1 MYQNSR
7 KFGMPKWLYLKLLL
21 IMRLTIVIII
31 ACFMQVSASSLAQK
45 VTLTKS
51 NASLRSVFKELNRQT
66 GYNFFYADNLLENSP
81 PVDIN
86 VKDAELSAVLN
97 QIFAGQ
103 NLNFIIRNK
112 TVVIKASETT
122 RQEVI
127 SGFVGDAK
135 DRKPIPGVTVSIKGT
150 KSTVQTDKNGKFT
163 ISIARGASSLE
174 FRFIGYK
181 TVDVPISS
189 NSNYTIYMDEDQ
201 VSLNETVI
209 TGMVDRKVSSYTGAA
224 KTMTAAEL
232 KAVSPVN
239 VFAGIAA
246 LDPSFRMIP
255 NNKIGGNINALP
267 EVTMRGQTSYP
278 TLGAELAGNPN
289 TPLFILDG
297 FQVSLQAIVDL
308 DMNQIASV
316 TLLKD
321 ASATAMY
328 GSRGGNGVMVV
339 TTILP
344 PRGKVEVSISN
355 NFTLSSPDLSVY
367 NMLNS
372 AEKLDF
378 ERRVGFVDSYR
389 GDFINSERYKA
400 VVSGVNTDWK
410 SIPVQTGINNRTNVS
425 LRGGDQSLTFNL
437 TFSGNLLQGVMKGQ
451 NRKNYSGSFT
461 LSYRTNKLTFQNNTI
476 ATQVNS
482 NDSPYGSFSQYLD
495 LNPYWKP
502 YDENGNVNKYL
513 ENIDMGFGV
522 GSSVVLNPLMDIT
535 YNTIDNRN
543 KNFNLRNNTTVRY
556 DANKSLWFNGAL
568 GITKVNGTIDNFYS
582 ALDSRFN
589 GVSDLNARGT
599 YSIENSTSFIM
610 DGTGSV
616 NYNKNFGMHGVTVYA
631 GFRLASTRLNSYAVS
646 TQGFPFDR
654 LDNILFAAQYLN
666 TKPTGSESTINN
678 LSYTGSANYSYD
690 NRYFTDF
697 TYTRDGSSA
706 YGENNKFGN
715 FWSAG
720 LGWNINNEAFLKDS
734 QTINLLRIRG
744 SYGSTGTSVQNPYAA
759 QFRYNLGTTT
769 GYFGEV
775 GAFPGGLG
783 NPNLSWQQVLKSNLG
798 IASAFLDNRLTFN
811 AEFYDEV
818 TQNALTTVSL
828 APSTGFPSYTENL
841 GKIQNR
847 GLQLDLGYTILSR
860 PRKGLKWNVSVNAAT
875 NKSVLKELSD
885 KLKAFNAALNTNN
898 SNQTVENA
906 QFIEGRS
913 TTAIYAVKSLGIDP
927 ITGQE
932 IYLKLDGTPTFV
944 WDVND
949 KTYVGDTRP
958 RWTGAVN
965 SNFLYA
971 GFALNFSINYNY
983 GADLY
988 NSTLLNRVEA
998 VDARNNVD
1006 RRAYDLGWTGPGSV
1020 SQYRRIT
1027 AGVPTPTQLTSRFV
1041 QRDNNIQ
1048 LSSVNLSYQFKTPFV
1063 KRLGLQNLTVS
1074 ATTNNLANF
1083 STIEIERGTDNPFA
1097 REYTFGLSARF

>member
-1 MYQNSR
+1 
-7 KFGMPKWLYLKLLL
+7 
-21 IMRLTIVIII
+21 MRLTIVIII

-51 NASLRSVFKELNRQT
+51 NASLRSVFKELNKQT
-66 GYNFFYADNLLENSP
+66 GYNFFYTDNLLESSSS
-81 PVDIN
+81 VTIE
-86 VKDAELSAVLN
+86 VKNADLSVVLN
-97 QIFAGQ
+97 QILAGQ
-103 NLNFIIRNK
+103 NLDFIIRNQ
-112 TVVIKASETT
+112 TVIIKAGNRAS
-122 RQEVI
+122 QEVI
-127 SGFVGDAK
+127 SGFVGDAN

-150 KSTVQTDKNGKFT
+150 KSAVQTDKNGKFT
-163 ISIARGASSLE
+163 ISISKGAESLE

-181 TVDVPISS
+181 TVDVPISP
-189 NSNYTIYMDEDQ
+189 NSNYSIYMDEDQ
-201 VSLNETVI
+201 LSLNETVI
-209 TGMVDRKVSSYTGAA
+209 TGMVDRKVSTYTGAA

-239 VFAGIAA
+239 VFAGVAA

-278 TLGAELAGNPN
+278 TLGSELVGNPN

-308 DMNQIASV
+308 DLNQIASV

-344 PRGKVEVSISN
+344 PRGKVEVSLSN

-367 NMLNS
+367 DMLNS

-378 ERRVGFVDSYR
+378 ERRVGFVNSYR

-400 VVSGVNTDWK
+400 MLSGVNTDWR
-410 SIPVQTGINNRTNVS
+410 SIPVQTGINNRTNLS

-451 NRKNYSGSFT
+451 DRKNYSGSFT
-461 LSYRTNKLTFQNNTI
+461 LSYKTDKLTFQNNTI

-482 NDSPYGSFSQYLD
+482 NDSPYGEFSQYLD

-513 ENIDMGFGV
+513 ENINMGFGV
-522 GSSVVLNPLMDIT
+522 GSSVVLNPLMDVT

-556 DANKSLWFNGAL
+556 DFNKSLWFNGAL
-568 GITKVNGTIDNFYS
+568 GITKMNGTIDNFYS
-582 ALDSRFN
+582 ALDSRFAD
-589 GVSDLNARGT
+589 VSDLSARGS
-599 YSIENSTSFIM
+599 YAIDNSTSFTM

-616 NYNKNFGMHGVTVYA
+616 NYNRNFGMHGVTVYA
-631 GFRLASTRLNSYAVS
+631 GFRLASTRFNSYAVS

-666 TKPTGSESTINN
+666 SRPTGTESTINN

-720 LGWNINNEAFLKDS
+720 LGWNVNNEKFLKDS
-734 QTINLLRIRG
+734 ETINLLRVRG
-744 SYGSTGTSVQNPYAA
+744 SYGSTGTSVQDPYAS
-759 QFRYNLGTTT
+759 QFRYNLGTST

-783 NPNLSWQQVLKSNLG
+783 NPNLSWQQVLKSNVG

-847 GLQLDLGYTILSR
+847 GLQLDLGYTILSQ

-875 NKSVLKELSD
+875 NKSVLKEISE
-885 KLKAFNAALNTNN
+885 KLKAFNAALNANN
-898 SNQTVENA
+898 VNQTVENA

-913 TTAIYAVKSLGIDP
+913 TTAIYAVRSLGIDP

-932 IYLKLDGTPTFV
+932 VYLKLDGTPTFV

-949 KTYVGDTRP
+949 KTYVGDSRP

-1020 SQYRRIT
+1020 SPYRRIT
-1027 AGVPTPTQLTSRFV
+1027 AGSPTPTKLTSRFV

-1074 ATTNNLANF
+1074 ATTTNLANF

>member
-1 MYQNSR
+1 
-7 KFGMPKWLYLKLLL
+7 
-21 IMRLTIVIII
+21 
-31 ACFMQVSASSLAQK
+31 MQVSASSLAQK

-51 NASLRSVFKELNRQT
+51 SASLRSVFKELNQQT
-66 GYNFFYADNLLENSP
+66 GYNFFYTDNLLENSS
-81 PVDIN
+81 PVTIN
-86 VKDAELSAVLN
+86 VKDAELPAVLN

-103 NLNFIIRNK
+103 NLDFIIRNK
-112 TVVIKASETT
+112 TVVVKAGTQVS
-122 RQEVI
+122 QEII

-150 KSTVQTDKNGKFT
+150 KSAVQTDKNGKFT
-163 ISIARGASSLE
+163 ISISKGAESLE

-181 TVDVPISS
+181 TVDVPISP
-189 NSNYTIYMDEDQ
+189 NSNYSIYMDEDQ
-201 VSLNETVI
+201 LSLNETVI
-209 TGMVDRKVSSYTGAA
+209 TGMVDRKLSTYTGAA

-232 KAVSPVN
+232 KAVNPVN
-239 VFAGIAA
+239 VFAAVAA
-246 LDPSFRMIP
+246 LDPSFRIIP

-278 TLGAELAGNPN
+278 TLGSELIGNPN

-328 GSRGGNGVMVV
+328 GSRGGNGVWVV

-344 PRGKVEVSISN
+344 PIGKVEVSITN
-355 NFTLSSPDLSVY
+355 NFTLSAPDLSVY
-367 NMLNS
+367 NMLN
-372 AEKLDF
+372 ATEKLDF
-378 ERRVGFVDSYR
+378 ERRVGLVDSYR
-389 GDFINSERYKA
+389 GDYINSERYKA
-400 VVSGVNTDWK
+400 VLSGVNTDWK
-410 SIPVQTGINNRTNVS
+410 AIPVQTGINNRTNLS
-425 LRGGDQSLTFNL
+425 LRGGDQSLNFNL
-437 TFSGNLLQGVMKGQ
+437 IFSSNLLQGVMKGQ
-451 NRKNYSGSFT
+451 DRKNYSGSFM
-461 LSYRTNKLTFQNNTI
+461 LSYRTNKLTFRNNTI

-482 NDSPYGSFSQYLD
+482 NDSPYGSFSEYLD

-513 ENIDMGFGV
+513 ENINLGFGV
-522 GSSVVLNPLMDIT
+522 AGSVVLNPLMDIT

-543 KNFNLRNNTTVRY
+543 KNFNLRNNTSIRY

-568 GITKVNGTIDNFYS
+568 GITKVNGTVDNFYS

-589 GVSDLNARGT
+589 GVSDLSARGT
-599 YSIENSTSFIM
+599 YSIDNSTTFVM

-616 NYNKNFGMHGVTVYA
+616 NYNKNFGMHGITVFA
-631 GFRLASTRLNSYAVS
+631 QARLASAGLNSYAVA

-654 LDNILFAAQYLN
+654 LDNLLFAAQYAN
-666 TKPTGSESTINN
+666 SRPTGSESTINN

-690 NRYFTDF
+690 NRYFTDL

-720 LGWNINNEAFLKDS
+720 LGWNVNNEAFLKDS
-734 QTINLLRIRG
+734 KAVNLLRIRG
-744 SYGSTGTSVQNPYAA
+744 SYGSTGTSVQSPYAA
-759 QFRYNLGTTT
+759 QFRYNLGTST

-783 NPNLSWQQVLKSNLG
+783 NPNLSWQQVLKSNIG

-811 AEFYDEV
+811 AEFYNEV

-847 GLQLDLGYTILSR
+847 GLQLDLGYTILSQ
-860 PRKGLKWNVSVNAAT
+860 PRKGLKWNVSANAAT
-875 NKSVLKELSD
+875 NKSVLKEISE

-898 SNQTVENA
+898 PNQTAENA

-913 TTAIYAVKSLGIDP
+913 TTAIYAVRSLGIDP
-927 ITGQE
+927 VTGQE
-932 IYLKLDGTPTFV
+932 VYLKSDGTPTFV

-949 KTYVGDTRP
+949 KTYVGDNRP
-958 RWTGAVN
+958 KWTGAVI
-965 SNFLYA
+965 SNFLYE

-998 VDARNNVD
+998 VDARHNVD

-1020 SQYRRIT
+1020 SPYKRIT
-1027 AGVPTPTQLTSRFV
+1027 SGTPIPTQLTSRFV

-1048 LSSVNLSYQFKTPFV
+1048 LSSVNLSYQFKTPLV
-1063 KRLGLQNLTVS
+1063 KRLGFQNLTVS

-1083 STIEIERGTDNPFA
+1083 STIAIERGTDNPFA
-1097 REYTFGLSARF
+1097 REYTFGLNARF

>member
-1 MYQNSR
+1 MYQKSR
-7 KFGMPKWLYLKLLL
+7 KFGIPNRLYLKLLL
-21 IMRLTIVIII
+21 TMRLTIVIII
-31 ACFMQVSASSLAQK
+31 ACLMQVSASSLAQK

-51 NASLRSVFKELNRQT
+51 NASLRSVFKELNQQT
-66 GYNFFYADNLLENSP
+66 GYNFFYADNLLENSI
-81 PVDIN
+81 PVTIN
-86 VKDAELSAVLN
+86 VKDAELPAVLK
-97 QIFAGQ
+97 QIFAAQ
-103 NLNFIIRNK
+103 NLDFTIRNQ
-112 TVVIKASETT
+112 TVVIKAGVKANVD
-122 RQEVI
+122 VI

-135 DRKPIPGVTVSIKGT
+135 EHKPIPGVTVSIKGT
-150 KSTVQTDKNGKFT
+150 KSAVQTDKSGKFS
-163 ISIARGASSLE
+163 ISIPQGATSLE

-189 NSNYTIYMDEDQ
+189 NSNYTIYMQEDQ
-201 VSLNETVI
+201 LTLNETVI
-209 TGMVDRKVSSYTGAA
+209 TGMVDRKVSTYTGAA
-224 KTMTAAEL
+224 KTITGAEL

-246 LDPSFRMIP
+246 LDPSFRIIP

-267 EVTMRGQTSYP
+267 EITMRGQTSYP
-278 TLGAELAGNPN
+278 TLGSELVGNPN

-344 PRGKVEVSISN
+344 PRGKVEVSITN
-355 NFTLSSPDLSVY
+355 NLTLSSPDLSVY
-367 NMLNS
+367 HMLNS
-372 AEKLDF
+372 EEKLDF
-378 ERRVGFVDSYR
+378 ERRVGFLNSYR
-389 GDFINSERYKA
+389 GQAINAERYKA
-400 VVSGVNTDWK
+400 MLSGVNTDWK
-410 SIPVQTGINNRTNVS
+410 SIPVQTGINNRTNLS

-437 TFSGNLLQGVMKGQ
+437 TFSGNLLQGVMKEQ
-451 NRKNYSGSFT
+451 DRKNYSGSFT
-461 LSYRTNKLTFQNNTI
+461 LSYKTNNLTFQNNTI
-476 ATQVNS
+476 ATQVIS
-482 NDSPYGSFSQYLD
+482 NDSPYGEFSQYLA

-502 YDENGNVNKYL
+502 YDENGNINQYL
-513 ENIDMGFGV
+513 ENINLGFGV
-522 GSSVVLNPLMDIT
+522 AGSVVLNPLMDIK
-535 YNTIDNRN
+535 YNTINNRN
-543 KNFNLRNNTTVRY
+543 KNFNLRNNTTIRY
-556 DANKSLWFNGAL
+556 DYSKSLWFTGAL

-582 ALDSRFN
+582 ALDSRFD
-589 GVSDLNARGT
+589 GIADLSARGS
-599 YSIENSTSFIM
+599 YSKDNSDAFTM
-610 DGTGSV
+610 DGTGAV
-616 NYNKNFGMHGVTVYA
+616 NYNKNFGKHGVTVYA
-631 GFRLASTRLNSYAVS
+631 GFRLASTSLNSYNVS

-666 TKPTGSESTINN
+666 SRPTGTESTINN

-720 LGWNINNEAFLKDS
+720 LGWNINNEQFLKDS
-734 QTINLLRIRG
+734 RTVNLLRIRG

-759 QFRYNLGTTT
+759 QFRYNLGTST

-775 GAFPGGLG
+775 GAIPGALG
-783 NPNLSWQQVLKSNLG
+783 NPNLSWQQVLKSNIG

-811 AEFYDEV
+811 AEFYNEV

-828 APSTGFPSYTENL
+828 ASSTGFPSYTENL

-847 GLQLDLGYTILSR
+847 GLQLDLGYTILSD

-875 NKSVLKELSD
+875 NKSVLKEVSD
-885 KLKAFNAALNTNN
+885 KLKAFNAALNANN
-898 SNQTVENA
+898 PDQTAENA
-906 QFIEGRS
+906 QFIEGQS
-913 TTAIYAVKSLGIDP
+913 TTAIYAVRSLGIDP
-927 ITGQE
+927 VTGQE
-932 IYLKLDGTPTFV
+932 VYLKADGTPTFV

-958 RWTGAVN
+958 RWTGAIN

-971 GFALNFSINYNY
+971 GFALNFSFNYNY

-1006 RRAYDLGWTGPGSV
+1006 RRAYDLGWTGPGSL
-1020 SQYRRIT
+1020 SPYRRIT
-1027 AGVPTPTQLTSRFV
+1027 TSPTPTKLTSRFV

-1048 LSSVNLSYQFKTPFV
+1048 LSSINLSYQFKTAFV
-1063 KRLGLQNLTVS
+1063 KKLGLQNLSVS
-1074 ATTNNLANF
+1074 ATTNNLATF
-1083 STIEIERGTDNPFA
+1083 SSIEIERGTDNPFA

>member
-1 MYQNSR
+1 MYQKLSKPGKPNR
-7 KFGMPKWLYLKLLL
+7 LYLKLLL
-21 IMRLTIVIII
+21 TMRLTIVLITT
-31 ACFMQVSASSLAQK
+31 CLMQVSASTLAQN

-51 NASLRSVFKELNRQT
+51 NASLRSVFSELTLKT
-66 GYNFFYADNLLENSP
+66 GYNFFYTDNLLENSL
-81 PVDIN
+81 PVTIN
-86 VKDAELSAVLN
+86 VKNAELPAVLN
-97 QIFAGQ
+97 QIFAAQ
-103 NLNFIIRNK
+103 NLDFIIRNQ
-112 TVVIKASETT
+112 TVIIKARTQV
-122 RQEVI
+122 RQDVI

-135 DRKPIPGVTVSIKGT
+135 DRKPISGVTVSIKGT
-150 KSTVQTDKNGKFT
+150 KSAVQTDKNGKFT
-163 ISIARGASSLE
+163 INITEQAESLE
-174 FRFIGYK
+174 FRFVGYK
-181 TVDVPISS
+181 TVEVPISP
-189 NSNYTIYMDEDQ
+189 NSNYSIYMNEEQ
-201 VSLNETVI
+201 LSLNTVVI
-209 TGMVDRKVSSYTGAA
+209 TGMVNRSTSTYTGAA
-224 KTMTAAEL
+224 KTMTGTEL

-239 VFAGIAA
+239 VFDGISA
-246 LDPSFRMIP
+246 LDPSFRIIA

-278 TLGAELAGNPN
+278 TLGSELVGNPN

-297 FQVSLQAIVDL
+297 FQVSLQAIADL

-344 PRGKVEVSISN
+344 PVGKVEVSLTN
-355 NFTLSSPDLSVY
+355 NFSFSSPDLSVY
-367 NMLNS
+367 HMLNS

-378 ERRVGFVDSYR
+378 ERRVGFVNTYR

-400 VVSGVNTDWK
+400 MMSGVDTDWK
-410 SIPVQTGINNRTNVS
+410 SIPVQTGINNRTNLS

-437 TFSGNLLQGVMKGQ
+437 NFSGNLLQGVMKGQ
-451 NRKNYSGSFT
+451 DRKNYSGSFK
-461 LSYRTNKLTFQNNTI
+461 LSYKTNKLTFQNNTI
-476 ATQVNS
+476 ATQVHS
-482 NDSPYGSFSQYLD
+482 NDSPYGEFSQYLD

-502 YDENGNVNKYL
+502 YDINGNVNQYL

-522 GSSVVLNPLMDIT
+522 GSSIVLNPLMDIT

-556 DANKSLWFNGAL
+556 DFNTYLWFNGAL
-568 GITKVNGTIDNFYS
+568 GITKVNGTIDNFHS

-589 GVSDLNARGT
+589 GISDLSARGT
-599 YSIENSTSFIM
+599 YSKDNSESFSM

-616 NYNKNFGMHGVTVYA
+616 NFNKNFGMHGITVYS
-631 GFRLASTRLNSYAVS
+631 GFRLASTSFNSYKVS

-666 TKPTGSESTINN
+666 SRPTGTESTVNN

-697 TYTRDGSSA
+697 NYTRDGSSA
-706 YGENNKFGN
+706 YGEKNKFGN
-715 FWSAG
+715 FWSTG
-720 LGWNINNEAFLKDS
+720 LGWNIHNEKILKDS

-744 SYGSTGTSVQNPYAA
+744 SYGSTGTSVQDPYAA
-759 QFRYNLGTTT
+759 QFRYNIGTST

-775 GAFPGGLG
+775 GAIPGALG
-783 NPNLSWQQVLKSNLG
+783 NPNLSWQQVLKSNIG
-798 IASAFLDNRLTFN
+798 ISSAFLDSRLTFN
-811 AEFYDEV
+811 AEFYNEV

-828 APSTGFPSYTENL
+828 APSTGFLSYTENL
-841 GKIQNR
+841 GKIQNK
-847 GLQLDLGYTILSR
+847 GLQLDLGYTILSE

-885 KLKAFNAALNTNN
+885 KLKAFNAALNKNN
-898 SNQTVENA
+898 SAQTSSNA
-906 QFIEGRS
+906 QFIEGQS
-913 TTAIYAVKSLGIDP
+913 TTAIYTVRSLGIDP
-927 ITGQE
+927 VTGQE
-932 IYLKLDGTPTFV
+932 VYLKSNGIPTFV

-958 RWTGAVN
+958 KWTGAVN
-965 SNFLYA
+965 SNFLYS
-971 GFALNFSINYNY
+971 GFALNISINYNY

-1006 RRAYDLGWTGPGSV
+1006 RRAYDLGWTGPGSL
-1020 SQYRRIT
+1020 SPFRRIT
-1027 AGVPTPTQLTSRFV
+1027 TSPTPTKLTSRFV

-1048 LSSVNLSYQFKTPFV
+1048 LGSVNLSYQLKTPFV
-1063 KRLGLQNLTVS
+1063 KKLGLQNLSIS
-1074 ATTNNLANF
+1074 ATTNNLATF

-1097 REYTFGLSARF
+1097 REYTFGVSARF

>member
-1 MYQNSR
+1 
-7 KFGMPKWLYLKLLL
+7 
-21 IMRLTIVIII
+21 MRLTIVIII
-31 ACFMQVSASSLAQK
+31 ACFLQVSASSFAQK

-51 NASLRSVFKELNRQT
+51 NASLRSVFKALNQQT
-66 GYNFFYADNLLENSP
+66 GYNFFYTDNLLENSS
-81 PVDIN
+81 PVTIN
-86 VKDAELSAVLN
+86 VKDVELSAVLN
-97 QIFAGQ
+97 QIFAAQ
-103 NLNFIIRNK
+103 NLDFVIHNK
-112 TVVIKASETT
+112 TVVIKASELA
-122 RQEVI
+122 RQEII

-135 DRKPIPGVTVSIKGT
+135 ERKPIPGVTVSIKGT
-150 KSTVQTDKNGKFT
+150 KSAVQTDKNGKFT
-163 ISIARGASSLE
+163 ISISAGATSLE
-174 FRFIGYK
+174 FRFLGYK
-181 TVDVPISS
+181 TVDVPISP
-189 NSNYTIYMDEDQ
+189 NSNYTIYMEENQ
-201 VSLNETVI
+201 VTLNEMVI
-209 TGMVDRKVSSYTGAA
+209 TGMVDRKVNTYTGAA
-224 KTMTAAEL
+224 KTMTGAEL

-239 VFAGIAA
+239 IFAGIAA

-278 TLGAELAGNPN
+278 TLGSELVGNPN

-321 ASATAMY
+321 ASATAIY

-344 PRGKVEVSISN
+344 PRGKVEVSITN

-367 NMLNS
+367 HMLN
-372 AEKLDF
+372 AEEKLDF
-378 ERRVGFVDSYR
+378 ERRVGFLNSYR
-389 GDFINSERYKA
+389 GQAINAERYKA

-410 SIPVQTGINNRTNVS
+410 SIPVQTGINNRTNLS

-437 TFSGNLLQGVMKGQ
+437 TFSGNLLQGVMKEQ
-451 NRKNYSGSFT
+451 DRKNYSGSFT
-461 LSYRTNKLTFQNNTI
+461 LSYKTNKLTFQNNTI
-476 ATQVNS
+476 ATQVIS
-482 NDSPYGSFSQYLD
+482 NDSPYGEFSQYLD

-513 ENIDMGFGV
+513 ENINLGFGV
-522 GSSVVLNPLMDIT
+522 AGSVVLNPLMDIN
-535 YNTIDNRN
+535 YNTINNRN

-556 DANKSLWFNGAL
+556 DFSKSLWFNSAL

-582 ALDSRFN
+582 ALDSRFD
-589 GVSDLNARGT
+589 GIADLSARGT
-599 YSIENSTSFIM
+599 YSKDNSDAFTM

-616 NYNKNFGMHGVTVYA
+616 NYNQNFGKHGITVYA
-631 GFRLASTRLNSYAVS
+631 GFRLASTSLNSYNVS

-666 TKPTGSESTINN
+666 SRPTGTESTINN

-720 LGWNINNEAFLKDS
+720 LGWNINNEQFLKDS
-734 QTINLLRIRG
+734 RTINLLRIRG
-744 SYGSTGTSVQNPYAA
+744 SYGSTGTSVQDPYAS
-759 QFRYNLGTTT
+759 QFRYNLGTST

-775 GAFPGGLG
+775 GAFPGALG
-783 NPNLSWQQVLKSNLG
+783 NPNLSWQQVLKSNIG

-811 AEFYDEV
+811 AEFYSEV

-847 GLQLDLGYTILSR
+847 GLQLDLGYTILSD

-875 NKSVLKELSD
+875 NKSVLKEISE

-898 SNQTVENA
+898 ADQTTENA
-906 QFIEGRS
+906 QFIEGQS
-913 TTAIYAVKSLGIDP
+913 TTAIYAVRSLGIDP
-927 ITGQE
+927 VTGQE
-932 IYLKLDGTPTFV
+932 VYLKADGTPTFV

-958 RWTGAVN
+958 KWTGAIN

-971 GFALNFSINYNY
+971 GFALNFSFNYNY

-1020 SQYRRIT
+1020 SPYRRIT
-1027 AGVPTPTQLTSRFV
+1027 GSPTPTKLTSRFV

-1048 LSSVNLSYQFKTPFV
+1048 LSSINLSYQFKTAFV
-1063 KRLGLQNLTVS
+1063 KKLGLQNLSVS
-1074 ATTNNLANF
+1074 ATTNNLATF
-1083 STIEIERGTDNPFA
+1083 SSIEIERGTDNPFA

>member
-1 MYQNSR
+1 
-7 KFGMPKWLYLKLLL
+7 
-21 IMRLTIVIII
+21 
-31 ACFMQVSASSLAQK
+31 MQVSASSLAQK

-51 NASLRSVFKELNRQT
+51 SASLRSVFKELNKQT
-66 GYNFFYADNLLENSP
+66 GYNFFYTDNLLENSSA
-81 PVDIN
+81 VTID
-86 VKDAELSAVLN
+86 VKDAELPAVLN
-97 QIFAGQ
+97 QILAGQ
-103 NLNFIIRNK
+103 NLDFIIRNK
-112 TVVIKASETT
+112 TVVVKAGTQV
-122 RQEVI
+122 RQELI

-150 KSTVQTDKNGKFT
+150 KSAVQTDKDGKFT
-163 ISIARGASSLE
+163 ISISNGAESLE

-181 TVDVPISS
+181 TVLVPISP
-189 NSNYTIYMDEDQ
+189 NSNYSVYMYEDQ
-201 VSLNETVI
+201 LSLNETVI
-209 TGMVDRKVSSYTGAA
+209 TGMVDRKVSTYTGAA

-239 VFAGIAA
+239 VFAGVAA
-246 LDPSFRMIP
+246 LDPSFRIIP

-267 EVTMRGQTSYP
+267 EVAMRGQTSYP
-278 TLGAELAGNPN
+278 TLGSELVGNPN

-344 PRGKVEVSISN
+344 PRGKVEVSLSN

-367 NMLNS
+367 NMLN
-372 AEKLDF
+372 ATEKLDF
-378 ERRVGFVDSYR
+378 ERRVGLVNSYR

-400 VVSGVNTDWK
+400 VLSGVNTDWK
-410 SIPVQTGINNRTNVS
+410 SIPVQTGINNRTNLS

-437 TFSGNLLQGVMKGQ
+437 TFSSNLLQGVMKGQ
-451 NRKNYSGSFT
+451 DRKNYSGSFT

-482 NDSPYGSFSQYLD
+482 NDSPYGSFSQYLN

-513 ENIDMGFGV
+513 ENINLGFGV
-522 GSSVVLNPLMDIT
+522 AGSVVLNPLMDIT

-556 DANKSLWFNGAL
+556 DASKSLWFNGAL
-568 GITKVNGTIDNFYS
+568 GVTKVNGTVDNFYS

-589 GVSDLNARGT
+589 GVADLSARGT
-599 YSIENSTSFIM
+599 YSIDNNTAFVM

-616 NYNKNFGMHGVTVYA
+616 NYNQNFGMHGVTVYA
-631 GFRLASTRLNSYAVS
+631 GFRLASSRSNSYAVS

-666 TKPTGSESTINN
+666 SRPTGSESTINN

-720 LGWNINNEAFLKDS
+720 LGWNIHNEPFLKDS
-734 QTINLLRIRG
+734 PTINLLRLRG

-759 QFRYNLGTTT
+759 QFRYNLGTST

-783 NPNLSWQQVLKSNLG
+783 NPNLSWQQVLKSNVG

-847 GLQLDLGYTILSR
+847 GLQLDLGYTILSQ

-875 NKSVLKELSD
+875 NKSVLKEISE

-898 SNQTVENA
+898 ADQTVENA

-913 TTAIYAVKSLGIDP
+913 TTAIYAVQSLGIDP
-927 ITGQE
+927 VTGQE

-949 KTYVGDTRP
+949 KTYVGDARP
-958 RWTGAVN
+958 KWTGAIN

-971 GFALNFSINYNY
+971 GFGLNFSINYNY

-1020 SQYRRIT
+1020 SPYRRIT
-1027 AGVPTPTQLTSRFV
+1027 SGAPTPTQLTSRFV

-1074 ATTNNLANF
+1074 ATTNNLANL

>member
-1 MYQNSR
+1 
-7 KFGMPKWLYLKLLL
+7 
-21 IMRLTIVIII
+21 MRLTIVILI
-31 ACFMQVSASSLAQK
+31 ACFMQVSASSLAQR
-45 VTLTKS
+45 VTLSKTNTPLK
-51 NASLRSVFKELNRQT
+51 AIFKELKAQT
-66 GYNFFYADNLLENSP
+66 GYNFFYTDNLLDNVAPVSITVRNSDLAD
-81 PVDIN
+81 VL
-86 VKDAELSAVLN
+86 EL
-97 QIFAGQ
+97 IFSGQ
-103 NLNFIIRNK
+103 QLDYLIRDK
-112 TVVIKASETT
+112 TVIIKAATVT
-122 RQEVI
+122 RQNVI
-127 SGFVGDAK
+127 SGFVGDKK

-150 KSTVQTDKNGKFT
+150 KSLVQTDKNGKFT
-163 ISIARGASSLE
+163 ISVPEGAKSLE
-174 FRFIGYK
+174 FRYLGYK
-181 TVDVPISS
+181 TVELLISP
-189 NSNYTIYMDEDQ
+189 NSDYSIYMTEEEQ
-201 VSLNETVI
+201 VLNETVI
-209 TGMVDRKVSSYTGAA
+209 TGMVDRKVSTYTGAA

-239 VFAGIAA
+239 LFTGIAA

-255 NNKIGGNINALP
+255 NNTIGGNINALP

-278 TLGAELAGNPN
+278 TLGSELVGNPN

-344 PRGKVEVSISN
+344 PRGKVEVSINN
-355 NFTLSSPDLSVY
+355 NFTLSAPDLSVY

-378 ERRVGFVDSYR
+378 ERRVGL
-389 GDFINSERYKA
+389 INSYGREYINAERYKA
-400 VVSGVNTDWK
+400 MVSGVNTDWK
-410 SIPVQTGINNRTNVS
+410 SIPVQTGLNNRTNLT

-437 TFSGNLLQGVMKGQ
+437 SFSGNLLQGVMKGQ
-451 NRKNYSGSFT
+451 DRKNYAGSFT
-461 LSYRTNKLTFQNNTI
+461 LSYRTDKLTFQNNTI
-476 ATQVNS
+476 ATQVVS
-482 NDSPYGSFSQYLD
+482 NASPYGEFSQYLG

-502 YDENGNVNKYL
+502 YDENGNTNKYL
-513 ENIDMGFGV
+513 ENIFLT
-522 GSSVVLNPLMDIT
+522 GSTGENSVVLNPLMDVT
-535 YNTIDNRN
+535 FNTIDNRN

-556 DANKSLWFNGAL
+556 DASKSLWFNGAL

-589 GVSDLNARGT
+589 AVTDLNTRGT
-599 YSIENSTSFIM
+599 YSINNSTSFTM

-631 GFRLASTRLNSYAVS
+631 GFRLASSRNDAYTLS

-654 LDNILFAAQYLN
+654 LDNVLFAAQYLGSR
-666 TKPTGSESTINN
+666 PTGSESTTNN

-720 LGWNINNEAFLKDS
+720 LGWNVNNEKFLRDNEL
-734 QTINLLRIRG
+734 INLLRIRG
-744 SYGSTGTSVQNPYAA
+744 SYGSTGTSVQDPYAA

-775 GAFPGGLG
+775 GAVPGGLG
-783 NPNLSWQQVLKSNLG
+783 NPNLSWQQVLKSNVG
-798 IASAFLDNRLTFN
+798 IASVFFNSRLTFN
-811 AEFYDEV
+811 AEFYNEV

-828 APSTGFPSYTENL
+828 APSTGFASYTENL

-847 GLQLDLGYTILSR
+847 GLQLDLGYTILSQ

-875 NKSVLKELSD
+875 NKSELKELSD
-885 KLKAFNAALNTNN
+885 KLKAFNAALNTSN
-898 SNQTVENA
+898 SAQTAANA
-906 QFIEGRS
+906 QFIEGMS
-913 TTAIYAVKSLGIDP
+913 TTAIYAVRSLGIDP

-932 IYLKLDGTPTFV
+932 VYVKYDGTPTFV

-949 KTYVGDTRP
+949 KVYVGDTRP
-958 RWTGAVN
+958 TWTGAVN

-971 GFALNFSINYNY
+971 GFTLNFSINYNY
-983 GADLY
+983 GAEMY
-988 NSTLLNRVEA
+988 NSTLLSRVESVNA
-998 VDARNNVD
+998 ANNVD
-1006 RRAYDLGWTGPGSV
+1006 RRAYELGWTGPGSV
-1020 SQYRRIT
+1020 SPYRRIT
-1027 AGVPTPTQLTSRFV
+1027 SSPTQTKLTSRFV
-1041 QRDNNIQ
+1041 QHDNNIQ
-1048 LSSVNLSYQFKTPFV
+1048 ISSVNLSYQFKTPFV
-1063 KRLGLQNLTVS
+1063 KKLGLQNLTLS
-1074 ATTNNLANF
+1074 ATTNNLATF

>member
-1 MYQNSR
+1 
-7 KFGMPKWLYLKLLL
+7 
-21 IMRLTIVIII
+21 
-31 ACFMQVSASSLAQK
+31 MQVSASSLAQK
-45 VTLTKS
+45 VTLNQS
-51 NASLRSVFKELNRQT
+51 NASLKSVFKELRRQT
-66 GYNFFYADNLLENSP
+66 GYNFFYTDNLLENSS
-81 PVDIN
+81 PVTIKVENSD
-86 VKDAELSAVLN
+86 LSVVLK
-97 QIFAGQ
+97 QVFAGQ
-103 NLNFIIRNK
+103 NLDFIITDK
-112 TVVIKASETT
+112 TVVIRAGTLIS
-122 RQEVI
+122 QEII
-127 SGFVGDAK
+127 SGFVRDDK

-150 KSTVQTDKNGKFT
+150 NSAVQTDKNGKFT
-163 ISIARGASSLE
+163 ISIPRDAKSLE

-181 TVDVPISS
+181 TVDVPISA
-189 NSNYTIYMDEDQ
+189 NSVYTIYMTENQ
-201 VSLNETVI
+201 LALNETVI
-209 TGMVDRKVSSYTGAA
+209 TGMVDRKVSTYTGAA

-239 VFAGIAA
+239 LFTGIAA

-255 NNKIGGNINALP
+255 NNTLGGNINALP

-278 TLGAELAGNPN
+278 TLGSELVGNPN

-344 PRGKVEVSISN
+344 PRGKVEVSINN

-378 ERRVGFVDSYR
+378 ERRVGFVNTYR
-389 GDFINSERYKA
+389 GQYINAERYKA
-400 VVSGVNTDWK
+400 MLSGVNTDWK
-410 SIPVQTGINNRTNVS
+410 SIPVQNGFNNRTNLA

-437 TFSGNLLQGVMKGQ
+437 AFSGNLLQGVMKGQ
-451 NRKNYSGSFT
+451 DRKNYAGSFT
-461 LSYRTNKLTFQNNTI
+461 LSYRTDKLTFQNNTI
-476 ATQVNS
+476 ATQVVS
-482 NDSPYGSFSQYLD
+482 NASPYGEFSQYLD

-513 ENIDMGFGV
+513 ENINAGFGTGV
-522 GSSVVLNPLMDIT
+522 SSVVLNPLMDVT
-535 YNTIDNRN
+535 YNTINDRN

-556 DANKSLWFNGAL
+556 DVNKSLWFNGAL
-568 GITKVNGTIDNFYS
+568 GITKTNGRIDNFYS

-589 GVSDLNARGT
+589 GVSDLSAAGS
-599 YSIENSTSFIM
+599 YSINNNTSFTM

-616 NYNKNFGMHGVTVYA
+616 NYNRNFGMHGVTVYA
-631 GFRLASTRLNSYAVS
+631 GFRLASTRLDSYTVS

-654 LDNILFAAQYLN
+654 LDNILFAAQYSDSR
-666 TKPTGSESTINN
+666 PTGNESTINN

-720 LGWNINNEAFLKDS
+720 LGWNVNNEKFLKDS
-734 QTINLLRIRG
+734 ETINLLRIRG

-783 NPNLSWQQVLKSNLG
+783 NPNLSWQQVLKSNIG
-798 IASAFLDNRLTFN
+798 IASAFFDNRLTFN
-811 AEFYDEV
+811 AEFYNEV

-828 APSTGFPSYTENL
+828 APSTGFASYTENL

-847 GLQLDLGYTILSR
+847 GLQLDLGYTILSQ

-885 KLKAFNAALNTNN
+885 KLKSFNTALNTNN
-898 SNQTVENA
+898 TDQTAANA
-906 QFIEGRS
+906 QFIEGKS

-932 IYLKLDGTPTFV
+932 VYLKSDGTPTFI

-949 KTYVGDTRP
+949 KVYVGDTRP
-958 RWTGAVN
+958 TWTGAIN
-965 SNFLYA
+965 SNFMYA
-971 GFALNFSINYNY
+971 GFTLNFSINYNY
-983 GADLY
+983 GADMY

-998 VDARNNVD
+998 VDASNNVD
-1006 RRAYDLGWTGPGSV
+1006 KRAYDLGWTGPGSL
-1020 SQYRRIT
+1020 SPYRRIT
-1027 AGVPTPTQLTSRFV
+1027 SSPTPTKLTSRFV

-1063 KRLGLQNLTVS
+1063 KKLGLQNLTLS

>member
-1 MYQNSR
+1 
-7 KFGMPKWLYLKLLL
+7 
-21 IMRLTIVIII
+21 MRLTIVILI
-31 ACFMQVSASSLAQK
+31 ACFMQVSASSLAQR
-45 VTLTKS
+45 VTLSKTNTPLK
-51 NASLRSVFKELNRQT
+51 AIFKELKAQT
-66 GYNFFYADNLLENSP
+66 GYNFFYTDNLLDNVAPVSITVRNSDLAD
-81 PVDIN
+81 VL
-86 VKDAELSAVLN
+86 EL
-97 QIFAGQ
+97 IFSGQ
-103 NLNFIIRNK
+103 QLDYLIRDK
-112 TVVIKASETT
+112 TVIIKAATVT
-122 RQEVI
+122 RQNVI
-127 SGFVGDAK
+127 SGFVGDKK

-150 KSTVQTDKNGKFT
+150 KSLVQTDKNGKFT
-163 ISIARGASSLE
+163 ISVPEGAKSLE
-174 FRFIGYK
+174 FRYLGYK
-181 TVDVPISS
+181 TVELLISP
-189 NSNYTIYMDEDQ
+189 NSDYSIYMTEEEQ
-201 VSLNETVI
+201 VLNETVI
-209 TGMVDRKVSSYTGAA
+209 TGMVDRKVSTYTGAA

-239 VFAGIAA
+239 LFTGIAA

-255 NNKIGGNINALP
+255 NNTIGGNINALP

-278 TLGAELAGNPN
+278 TLGSELVGNPN

-344 PRGKVEVSISN
+344 PRGKVEVSINN
-355 NFTLSSPDLSVY
+355 NFTLSAPDLSVY

-378 ERRVGFVDSYR
+378 ERRVGL
-389 GDFINSERYKA
+389 INSYGREYINAERYKA
-400 VVSGVNTDWK
+400 MVSGVNTDWK
-410 SIPVQTGINNRTNVS
+410 SIPVQTGLNNRTNLT

-437 TFSGNLLQGVMKGQ
+437 SFSGNLLQGVMKGQ
-451 NRKNYSGSFT
+451 DRKNYAGSFT
-461 LSYRTNKLTFQNNTI
+461 LSYRTDKLTFQNNTI
-476 ATQVNS
+476 ATQVVS
-482 NDSPYGSFSQYLD
+482 NASPYGEFSQYLG

-502 YDENGNVNKYL
+502 YDENGNTNKYL
-513 ENIDMGFGV
+513 ENIFLT
-522 GSSVVLNPLMDIT
+522 GSTGENSVVLNPLMDVT
-535 YNTIDNRN
+535 FNTIDNRN

-556 DANKSLWFNGAL
+556 DASKSLWFNGAL

-589 GVSDLNARGT
+589 AVTDLNTRGT
-599 YSIENSTSFIM
+599 YSINNSTSFTM

-631 GFRLASTRLNSYAVS
+631 GFRLASSRNDAYTLS
-646 TQGFPFDR
+646 TQGFPFGR
-654 LDNILFAAQYLN
+654 LDNVLFAAQYLGSR
-666 TKPTGSESTINN
+666 PTGSESTTNN

-720 LGWNINNEAFLKDS
+720 LGWNVNNEKFLRDIVLS
-734 QTINLLRIRG
+734 NLLRVRG
-744 SYGSTGTSVQNPYAA
+744 SYGSTGTSVQDPYAA

-775 GAFPGGLG
+775 GAVPGGLG
-783 NPNLSWQQVLKSNLG
+783 NPNLSWQQVLKSNVG
-798 IASAFLDNRLTFN
+798 IASVFFNSRLTFN
-811 AEFYDEV
+811 AEFYNEV

-828 APSTGFPSYTENL
+828 APSTGFASYTENL

-847 GLQLDLGYTILSR
+847 GLQLDLGYTILSQ

-875 NKSVLKELSD
+875 NKSELKELSD
-885 KLKAFNAALNTNN
+885 KLKAFNAALNTSN
-898 SNQTVENA
+898 SAQTAANA
-906 QFIEGRS
+906 QFIEGMS
-913 TTAIYAVKSLGIDP
+913 TTAIYAVRSLGIDP

-932 IYLKLDGTPTFV
+932 VYVKYDGTPTFV

-949 KTYVGDTRP
+949 KVYVGDTRP
-958 RWTGAVN
+958 TWTGAVN

-971 GFALNFSINYNY
+971 GFTLNFSINYNY
-983 GADLY
+983 GAEMY
-988 NSTLLNRVEA
+988 NSTLLSRVESVNA
-998 VDARNNVD
+998 ANNVD
-1006 RRAYDLGWTGPGSV
+1006 RRAYELGWTGPGSV
-1020 SQYRRIT
+1020 SPYRRIT
-1027 AGVPTPTQLTSRFV
+1027 SSPTQTKLTSRFV
-1041 QRDNNIQ
+1041 QHDNNIQ
-1048 LSSVNLSYQFKTPFV
+1048 ISSVNLSYQFKTPFV
-1063 KRLGLQNLTVS
+1063 KKLGLQNLTLS
-1074 ATTNNLANF
+1074 ATTNNLATF

>member
-1 MYQNSR
+1 
-7 KFGMPKWLYLKLLL
+7 
-21 IMRLTIVIII
+21 
-31 ACFMQVSASSLAQK
+31 MQVSASSLAQK
-45 VTLTKS
+45 VTLIKS
-51 NASLRSVFKELNRQT
+51 NASLRSVFKELNKQT
-66 GYNFFYADNLLENSP
+66 GYNFFYTDNLLESSSS
-81 PVDIN
+81 VTIE
-86 VKDAELSAVLN
+86 VKNADLSVVLN
-97 QIFAGQ
+97 QILAGQ
-103 NLNFIIRNK
+103 NLDFIIRNQ
-112 TVVIKASETT
+112 TVIIKAGNRAS
-122 RQEVI
+122 QEVI
-127 SGFVGDAK
+127 SGFVGDAN
-135 DRKPIPGVTVSIKGT
+135 DRKPIPGVTVTIKGT
-150 KSTVQTDKNGKFT
+150 KSAVQTDKNGKFT
-163 ISIARGASSLE
+163 ISISKGAESLE

-181 TVDVPISS
+181 TVDVPISP
-189 NSNYTIYMDEDQ
+189 NSNYSIYMDEDQ
-201 VSLNETVI
+201 LSLNETVI
-209 TGMVDRKVSSYTGAA
+209 TGMVDRKVSTYTGAA

-239 VFAGIAA
+239 VFVGVAA

-278 TLGAELAGNPN
+278 TLGSELVGNPN

-344 PRGKVEVSISN
+344 PRGKVEVSLSN

-378 ERRVGFVDSYR
+378 ERRVGFVNSYR

-400 VVSGVNTDWK
+400 MLSGVNTDWK
-410 SIPVQTGINNRTNVS
+410 SIPVQTGINNRTNLS

-451 NRKNYSGSFT
+451 DRKNYSGSFT
-461 LSYRTNKLTFQNNTI
+461 LSYKTDKLTFQNNTI

-482 NDSPYGSFSQYLD
+482 NDSPYGEFSQYLD

-502 YDENGNVNKYL
+502 YDENGNINKYL
-513 ENIDMGFGV
+513 ENINMGFGV
-522 GSSVVLNPLMDIT
+522 GSSVVLNPLMDVT

-556 DANKSLWFNGAL
+556 DVNKTLWFNGAL
-568 GITKVNGTIDNFYS
+568 GITKMNGTIDNFYS
-582 ALDSRFN
+582 ALDSRFAD
-589 GVSDLNARGT
+589 VSDLSARGS
-599 YSIENSTSFIM
+599 YAIDNSTSFTM

-616 NYNKNFGMHGVTVYA
+616 NYNRSFGMHGVTVYA
-631 GFRLASTRLNSYAVS
+631 GFRLASTGFNSYAVS

-666 TKPTGSESTINN
+666 SRPTGTESTINN

-706 YGENNKFGN
+706 YGDNNKFGN

-720 LGWNINNEAFLKDS
+720 LGWNVNNEKFLKDS
-734 QTINLLRIRG
+734 EIINLLRVRG
-744 SYGSTGTSVQNPYAA
+744 SYGSTGTSVQDPYAS
-759 QFRYNLGTTT
+759 QFRYNLGTST

-783 NPNLSWQQVLKSNLG
+783 NPNLSWQQVLKSNVG

-847 GLQLDLGYTILSR
+847 GLQLDLGYTILSQ

-875 NKSVLKELSD
+875 NKSVLKEISE
-885 KLKAFNAALNTNN
+885 KLKAFNAALNANN
-898 SNQTVENA
+898 ANQTVENA

-913 TTAIYAVKSLGIDP
+913 TTAIYAVRSLGIDP
-927 ITGQE
+927 VTGQE
-932 IYLKLDGTPTFV
+932 VYLKLDGTPTFV

-949 KTYVGDTRP
+949 KTYVGDSRP

-1020 SQYRRIT
+1020 SPYRRIT
-1027 AGVPTPTQLTSRFV
+1027 AGSPTPTKLTSRFV

-1074 ATTNNLANF
+1074 ATTTNLANF

>member
-1 MYQNSR
+1 
-7 KFGMPKWLYLKLLL
+7 
-21 IMRLTIVIII
+21 MRLTIVIII

-51 NASLRSVFKELNRQT
+51 SASLRSVFKELNKQT
-66 GYNFFYADNLLENSP
+66 GYNFFYTDNLLENSS

-103 NLNFIIRNK
+103 NLDFIIRNK
-112 TVVIKASETT
+112 TVIIKPGTHVS
-122 RQEVI
+122 QEII

-135 DRKPIPGVTVSIKGT
+135 DHKPIPGVAVSIKGT

-163 ISIARGASSLE
+163 ISIPKGAESLE

-181 TVDVPISS
+181 TVNVPISA
-189 NSNYTIYMDEDQ
+189 NSNYTIYMEEDQ

-209 TGMVDRKVSSYTGAA
+209 TGMVDRKVSTYTGAA

-239 VFAGIAA
+239 LFTAIGA

-255 NNKIGGNINALP
+255 NNTIGGNINALP
-267 EVTMRGQTSYP
+267 QVTMRGQTSYP
-278 TLGAELAGNPN
+278 TLGAELVGNPN

-344 PRGKVEVSISN
+344 PRGKVEVTLSN

-367 NMLNS
+367 HMLNS
-372 AEKLDF
+372 MEKLDF
-378 ERRVGFVDSYR
+378 ERRVGFTNSYR
-389 GDFINSERYKA
+389 GDLINSERYKA
-400 VVSGVNTDWK
+400 AVSGVNTDWK
-410 SIPVQTGINNRTNVS
+410 SIPVQTGFNNRTNLA
-425 LRGGDQSLTFNL
+425 LRGGDQSLTFGL
-437 TFSGNLLQGVMKGQ
+437 TFSSNLLQGVMKGQ
-451 NRKNYSGSFT
+451 DRKNYAGTFT
-461 LSYRTNKLTFQNNTI
+461 LSYRTNKFTFQNQTI
-476 ATQVNS
+476 GTQVIS
-482 NDSPYGSFSQYLD
+482 NASPYGEFSQYLD

-513 ENIDMGFGV
+513 ENINMGFGV
-522 GSSVVLNPLMDIT
+522 GSSIVLNPLMDVT
-535 YNTIDNRN
+535 YNTIDDRN
-543 KNFNLRNNTTVRY
+543 KNFNLRNNTSVRY

-589 GVSDLNARGT
+589 GVADLSTKGT
-599 YSIENSTSFIM
+599 YSINNSNSFMM

-616 NYNKNFGMHGVTVYA
+616 NYNKNFGKHGVTVYA
-631 GFRLASTRLNSYAVS
+631 GFRVASAQVSSYTVS

-654 LDNILFAAQYLN
+654 LDNILFAAQYLDSR
-666 TKPTGSESTINN
+666 PTGSESTVNN
-678 LSYTGSANYSYD
+678 LSFTGSANYSYD
-690 NRYFTDF
+690 NRYFTDL

-706 YGENNKFGN
+706 YGVNNKFGD

-720 LGWNINNEAFLKDS
+720 LGWNMHNEEFLKDS
-734 QTINLLRIRG
+734 KKINLLRIRA
-744 SYGSTGTSVQNPYAA
+744 SYGSTGTSVQDPYAA
-759 QFRYNLGTTT
+759 QFRYNLGTST

-783 NPNLSWQQVLKSNLG
+783 NPSLSWQQVLKSNIG

-811 AEFYDEV
+811 AEFYNEV

-847 GLQLDLGYTILSR
+847 GLQLDLGYTILSA
-860 PRKGLKWNVSVNAAT
+860 PRQGLKWNVSVNAAT
-875 NKSVLKELSD
+875 NKSVLKKVSD

-898 SNQTVENA
+898 ADQTAENA
-906 QFIEGRS
+906 QFVEGRS

-932 IYLKLDGTPTFV
+932 VYLKSDGTPTFV

-949 KTYVGDTRP
+949 KTYVGDTLP
-958 RWTGAVN
+958 TWTGAVN

-971 GFALNFSINYNY
+971 GFGLNFSISYNY
-983 GADLY
+983 GAQVY

-1020 SQYRRIT
+1020 SPYRRIT
-1027 AGVPTPTQLTSRFV
+1027 GSPTPTKLTSRFV
-1041 QRDNNIQ
+1041 QNDNNIQ

-1063 KRLGLQNLTVS
+1063 RRLGLQNLTVS
-1074 ATTNNLANF
+1074 ATTNNLATF
-1083 STIEIERGTDNPFA
+1083 STIDIERGTDNPFA

>member
-1 MYQNSR
+1 
-7 KFGMPKWLYLKLLL
+7 
-21 IMRLTIVIII
+21 
-31 ACFMQVSASSLAQK
+31 MQVSASSLAQK

-51 NASLRSVFKELNRQT
+51 NASLRSVFKELNKQT
-66 GYNFFYADNLLENSP
+66 GYNFFYTDNLLESSSS
-81 PVDIN
+81 VTIE
-86 VKDAELSAVLN
+86 VKNADLSVVLN
-97 QIFAGQ
+97 QILAGQ
-103 NLNFIIRNK
+103 NLDFIIRNQ
-112 TVVIKASETT
+112 TVIIKAGNRAS
-122 RQEVI
+122 QEVI
-127 SGFVGDAK
+127 SGFVGDAN

-150 KSTVQTDKNGKFT
+150 KSAVQTDKNGKFT
-163 ISIARGASSLE
+163 ISISKGAESLE

-181 TVDVPISS
+181 TVDVPISP
-189 NSNYTIYMDEDQ
+189 NSNYSIYMDEDQ
-201 VSLNETVI
+201 LSLNETVI
-209 TGMVDRKVSSYTGAA
+209 TGMVDRKVSTYTGAA

-239 VFAGIAA
+239 VFAGVAA

-278 TLGAELAGNPN
+278 TLGSELVGNPN

-308 DMNQIASV
+308 DLNQIASV

-344 PRGKVEVSISN
+344 PRGKVEVSLSN

-367 NMLNS
+367 DMLNS

-378 ERRVGFVDSYR
+378 ERRVGFVNSYR

-400 VVSGVNTDWK
+400 MLSGVNTDWR
-410 SIPVQTGINNRTNVS
+410 SIPVQTGINNRTNLS

-451 NRKNYSGSFT
+451 DRKNYSGSFT
-461 LSYRTNKLTFQNNTI
+461 LSYKTDKLTFQNNTI

-482 NDSPYGSFSQYLD
+482 NDSPYGEFSQYLD

-513 ENIDMGFGV
+513 ENINMGFGV
-522 GSSVVLNPLMDIT
+522 GSSVVLNPLMDVT

-556 DANKSLWFNGAL
+556 DFNKSLWFNGAL
-568 GITKVNGTIDNFYS
+568 GITKMNGTIDNFYS
-582 ALDSRFN
+582 ALDSRFAD
-589 GVSDLNARGT
+589 VSDLSARGS
-599 YSIENSTSFIM
+599 YAIDNSTSFTM

-616 NYNKNFGMHGVTVYA
+616 NYNRNFGMHGVTVYA
-631 GFRLASTRLNSYAVS
+631 GFRLASTRFNSYAVS

-666 TKPTGSESTINN
+666 SRPTGTESTINN

-720 LGWNINNEAFLKDS
+720 LGWNVNNEKFLKDS
-734 QTINLLRIRG
+734 ETINLLRVRG
-744 SYGSTGTSVQNPYAA
+744 SYGSTGTSVQDPYAS
-759 QFRYNLGTTT
+759 QFRYNLGTST

-783 NPNLSWQQVLKSNLG
+783 NPNLSWQQVLKSNVG

-847 GLQLDLGYTILSR
+847 GLQLDLGYTILSQ

-875 NKSVLKELSD
+875 NKSVLKEISE
-885 KLKAFNAALNTNN
+885 KLKAFNAALNANN
-898 SNQTVENA
+898 VNQTVENA

-913 TTAIYAVKSLGIDP
+913 TTAIYAVRSLGIDP

-932 IYLKLDGTPTFV
+932 VYLKLDGTPTFV

-949 KTYVGDTRP
+949 KTYVGDSRP

-1020 SQYRRIT
+1020 SPYRRIT
-1027 AGVPTPTQLTSRFV
+1027 AGSPTPTKLTSRFV

-1074 ATTNNLANF
+1074 ATTTNLANF

>member
-1 MYQNSR
+1 
-7 KFGMPKWLYLKLLL
+7 
-21 IMRLTIVIII
+21 
-31 ACFMQVSASSLAQK
+31 MQVSASSLAQK

-51 NASLRSVFKELNRQT
+51 GAPLRSVLKELNKQT
-66 GYNFFYADNLLENSP
+66 GYNFFYTDNLLENSS
-81 PVDIN
+81 PVTIS

-103 NLNFIIRNK
+103 NLNFIVRNK
-112 TVVIKASETT
+112 TVVIKAGTQVN
-122 RQEVI
+122 QEVI

-150 KSTVQTDKNGKFT
+150 KSAVQTDKNGKFT
-163 ISIARGASSLE
+163 ISISKGAESLE

-181 TVDVPISS
+181 TVDVPISP
-189 NSNYTIYMDEDQ
+189 NSNYSIYMDEDQ
-201 VSLNETVI
+201 QVLNETVI
-209 TGMVDRKVSSYTGAA
+209 TGMADRKLSTYTGAA

-232 KAVSPVN
+232 KAVNPIN
-239 VFAGIAA
+239 VFAGIAV
-246 LDPSFRMIP
+246 LDPSFRMVP

-267 EVTMRGQTSYP
+267 DVTMRGQTSYP
-278 TLGAELAGNPN
+278 TLGAELLGNPN

-308 DMNQIASV
+308 DMNQISSI

-344 PRGKVEVSISN
+344 PIGKVEVSLSN
-355 NFTLSSPDLSVY
+355 NFTLSAPDLSVY
-367 NMLNS
+367 NMLN
-372 AEKLDF
+372 ATEKLDF
-378 ERRVGFVDSYR
+378 ERRVGLVNSYR

-410 SIPVQTGINNRTNVS
+410 SIPVQTGINNRTNLS
-425 LRGGDQSLTFNL
+425 LRGGDQALNFNL
-437 TFSGNLLQGVMKGQ
+437 TFSSNLLQGVMKGQ
-451 NRKNYSGSFT
+451 DRKNYSGSFM
-461 LSYRTNKLTFQNNTI
+461 LSYRTNKLTFRNNTI

-482 NDSPYGSFSQYLD
+482 NDSPYGTFSQYLN

-513 ENIDMGFGV
+513 ENINLGFGV
-522 GSSVVLNPLMDIT
+522 AGSVVLNPLMDIT

-543 KNFNLRNNTTVRY
+543 KNFNLRNNTSIRY
-556 DANKSLWFNGAL
+556 DANKSLWFTGAL
-568 GITKVNGTIDNFYS
+568 GITKVNGTVDNFYS

-589 GVSDLNARGT
+589 GVSDLSARGT
-599 YSIENSTSFIM
+599 YSIDNSTAFVM
-610 DGTGSV
+610 DGKGSV
-616 NYNKNFGMHGVTVYA
+616 NYNKNFGMHGVTAYA
-631 GFRLASTRLNSYAVS
+631 EVRLASARLNSYAVS

-666 TKPTGSESTINN
+666 SRPTGTESTINN

-697 TYTRDGSSA
+697 NYTRDGSSA

-715 FWSAG
+715 FWSLG
-720 LGWNINNEAFLKDS
+720 LGWNVNNEKFLKDS
-734 QTINLLRIRG
+734 KIVNLLRVRG

-759 QFRYNLGTTT
+759 QFRYNLGTST

-783 NPNLSWQQVLKSNLG
+783 NPNLSWQQVLKSNVG

-811 AEFYDEV
+811 AEFYHEV

-847 GLQLDLGYTILSR
+847 GLQLDLGYTILSQ
-860 PRKGLKWNVSVNAAT
+860 PRKGLKWTVSANAAT
-875 NKSVLKELSD
+875 NKSVLKEISE

-898 SNQTVENA
+898 ASQTVENA

-913 TTAIYAVKSLGIDP
+913 TTAIYAVRSLGIDP
-927 ITGQE
+927 VTGQE
-932 IYLKLDGTPTFV
+932 VYLKSDGTPTFV

-949 KTYVGDTRP
+949 KTYVGDTSP
-958 RWTGAVN
+958 KWTGAVI
-965 SNFLYA
+965 SNLLYS

-988 NSTLLNRVEA
+988 NSTLLNRVES

-1006 RRAYDLGWTGPGSV
+1006 KRAYDLGWTGPGSV
-1020 SQYRRIT
+1020 SPYRRIT
-1027 AGVPTPTQLTSRFV
+1027 SGEPTPTQLTSRFV

-1083 STIEIERGTDNPFA
+1083 STIAIERGTDNPFA

>member
-1 MYQNSR
+1 
-7 KFGMPKWLYLKLLL
+7 
-21 IMRLTIVIII
+21 MRLTTVLTIV
-31 ACFMQVSASSLAQK
+31 CFMQVNASSFAQK

-51 NASLRSVFKELNRQT
+51 NALLKTVFKELNQQT
-66 GYNFFYADNLLENSP
+66 GYNFFYTDNLLKNSS
-81 PVDIN
+81 PVTIN
-86 VKDAELSAVLN
+86 VKDADLSVVLT
-97 QIFAGQ
+97 QIFDRQ
-103 NLNFIIRNK
+103 NLDFVIRNN
-112 TVVIKASETT
+112 TVVIKAGAPVSQANPLVN
-122 RQEVI
+122 QEII

-150 KSTVQTDKNGKFT
+150 ESAVQTDRNGKFT
-163 ISIARGASSLE
+163 ISISTDGESLE
-174 FRFIGYK
+174 FKFLGYK
-181 TVDVPISS
+181 TVEVPISA
-189 NSNYTIYMDEDQ
+189 NSNYTIYMTKEQ
-201 VSLNETVI
+201 VALNEMVI
-209 TGMVDRKVSSYTGAA
+209 TGMVDKKVSTYTGAA

-232 KAVSPVN
+232 KAVNPVN

-246 LDPSFRMIP
+246 LDPSFRIIP
-255 NNKIGGNINALP
+255 DNKIGGNINALP

-289 TPLFILDG
+289 MPLFILDG
-297 FQVSLQAIVDL
+297 FQVTLQAIVDL

-367 NMLNS
+367 NMLN
-372 AEKLDF
+372 ATEKLDF
-378 ERRVGFVDSYR
+378 ERRVGFTDSYR
-389 GDFINSERYKA
+389 GDFINAERYKA

-410 SIPVQTGINNRTNVS
+410 SIPVQTGINNRTNLS
-425 LRGGDQSLTFNL
+425 LRGGDESLTFNL
-437 TFSGNLLQGVMKGQ
+437 SFSGNMLQGVMKGQ
-451 NRKNYSGSFT
+451 DRKNYAGSFT

-476 ATQVNS
+476 GTQVNS
-482 NDSPYGSFSQYLD
+482 NDSPYGTFSQYLD

-502 YDENGNVNKYL
+502 YDENGNINKYL
-513 ENIDMGFGV
+513 ENINTGFGATGV
-522 GSSVVLNPLMDIT
+522 SSVVLNPLMDIT

-556 DANKSLWFNGAL
+556 DVDKSLWFNGSL
-568 GITKVNGTIDNFYS
+568 GITKVNGTIDNFHS

-589 GVSDLNARGT
+589 GVADLSARGT
-599 YSIENSTSFIM
+599 YSIDNSTSFTM

-631 GFRLASTRLNSYAVS
+631 GFRLASTQFNSYAVS

-666 TKPTGSESTINN
+666 SRPTGTESTLNN

-720 LGWNINNEAFLKDS
+720 LGWNIHNEQFLRDS
-734 QTINLLRIRG
+734 ETINLLRLRG
-744 SYGSTGTSVQNPYAA
+744 SYGSTGTSVQDPYAA
-759 QFRYNLGTTT
+759 QFRYNLGTST

-783 NPNLSWQQVLKSNLG
+783 NPNLSWQQVLKSNVG
-798 IASAFLDNRLTFN
+798 IASAFFNSRLTFN
-811 AEFYDEV
+811 AEFYNEV

-847 GLQLDLGYTILSR
+847 GLQFDLGYTILSQ
-860 PRKGLKWNVSVNAAT
+860 PRKGLKWNVAVNAAT
-875 NKSVLKELSD
+875 NKSVLKQISE
-885 KLKAFNAALNTNN
+885 KLKAFNAALNANN
-898 SNQTVENA
+898 ADQTVENA

-913 TTAIYAVKSLGIDP
+913 TTAIYAVRSLGIDP
-927 ITGQE
+927 VTGQE
-932 IYLKLDGTPTFV
+932 VYLKLDGTPTFV

-949 KTYVGDTRP
+949 KTYVGDSRP
-958 RWTGAVN
+958 KWTGAVN

-971 GFALNFSINYNY
+971 GFGLNFSISYNY

-1020 SQYRRIT
+1020 SPYRRIT
-1027 AGVPTPTQLTSRFV
+1027 GGVPTPTQLTSRFV

-1048 LSSVNLSYQFKTPFV
+1048 LSSVNLSYQFKTPFT

>member
-1 MYQNSR
+1 MYQKSR
-7 KFGMPKWLYLKLLL
+7 KFGIPNRLYLKLLL
-21 IMRLTIVIII
+21 TMRLTIVIII
-31 ACFMQVSASSLAQK
+31 ACLMQVSASSLAQK

-51 NASLRSVFKELNRQT
+51 NASLRSVFKELNQQT
-66 GYNFFYADNLLENSP
+66 GYNFFYTDNLLENSI
-81 PVDIN
+81 PVTIN
-86 VKDAELSAVLN
+86 VKDAELPAVLK
-97 QIFAGQ
+97 QIFAAQ
-103 NLNFIIRNK
+103 NLDFTIRNQ
-112 TVVIKASETT
+112 TVVIKAGVKASLD
-122 RQEVI
+122 VI

-135 DRKPIPGVTVSIKGT
+135 EHKPIPGVTVSIKGT
-150 KSTVQTDKNGKFT
+150 KSAVQTDKNGKFS
-163 ISIARGASSLE
+163 ISIPAGATSLE

-181 TVDVPISS
+181 TVEVPISS
-189 NSNYTIYMDEDQ
+189 NSNYTIYMQEDQ
-201 VSLNETVI
+201 LTLNETVI
-209 TGMVDRKVSSYTGAA
+209 TGMVDRKVNTYTGAA
-224 KTMTAAEL
+224 KTMTGAEL

-246 LDPSFRMIP
+246 LDPSFRIIP

-267 EVTMRGQTSYP
+267 EITMRGQTSYP
-278 TLGAELAGNPN
+278 TLGSELVGNPN

-344 PRGKVEVSISN
+344 PRGKVEVSITN
-355 NFTLSSPDLSVY
+355 NLTLSSPDLSVY
-367 NMLNS
+367 HMLNAS
-372 AEKLDF
+372 EKLDF
-378 ERRVGFVDSYR
+378 ERRVGFLNSYR
-389 GDFINSERYKA
+389 GQAINAERYKA
-400 VVSGVNTDWK
+400 VLSGVNTDWK
-410 SIPVQTGINNRTNVS
+410 SIPVQTGINNRTNLS

-437 TFSGNLLQGVMKGQ
+437 TFSGNLLQGVMKEQ
-451 NRKNYSGSFT
+451 DRKNYSGSFT
-461 LSYRTNKLTFQNNTI
+461 LSYKTNNLTFQNNTI
-476 ATQVNS
+476 ATQVIS
-482 NDSPYGSFSQYLD
+482 NDSPYGEFSQYLA

-502 YDENGNVNKYL
+502 YDENGNINQYL
-513 ENIDMGFGV
+513 ENINLGFGV
-522 GSSVVLNPLMDIT
+522 AGSVVLNPLMDIK
-535 YNTIDNRN
+535 YNTINNRN
-543 KNFNLRNNTTVRY
+543 KNFNLRNNTTIRY
-556 DANKSLWFNGAL
+556 DYSKSLWFTGAL

-589 GVSDLNARGT
+589 GVADLSARGS
-599 YSIENSTSFIM
+599 YSKDNSDAFTM
-610 DGTGSV
+610 DGTGAV
-616 NYNKNFGMHGVTVYA
+616 NYNKNFGKHGVTVYA
-631 GFRLASTRLNSYAVS
+631 GFRLASTNLNSYNVS

-666 TKPTGSESTINN
+666 SRPTGTESTINN

-720 LGWNINNEAFLKDS
+720 LGWNINNEQFLKDS
-734 QTINLLRIRG
+734 RTVNLLRIRG
-744 SYGSTGTSVQNPYAA
+744 SYGSTGTSVQDPYAA
-759 QFRYNLGTTT
+759 QFRYNLGTST

-775 GAFPGGLG
+775 GAFPGALG
-783 NPNLSWQQVLKSNLG
+783 NPNLSWQQVLKSNIG

-811 AEFYDEV
+811 AEFYNEV

-828 APSTGFPSYTENL
+828 ASSTGFPSYTENL

-847 GLQLDLGYTILSR
+847 GLQLDLGYTILSD

-875 NKSVLKELSD
+875 NKSVLKEVSD

-898 SNQTVENA
+898 PNQTVENA
-906 QFIEGRS
+906 QFIEGQS
-913 TTAIYAVKSLGIDP
+913 TTAIYAVRSLGIDP
-927 ITGQE
+927 VTGQE
-932 IYLKLDGTPTFV
+932 VYLKADGTPTFV

-958 RWTGAVN
+958 KWTGAIN

-971 GFALNFSINYNY
+971 GFALNFSFNYNY

-1006 RRAYDLGWTGPGSV
+1006 RRAYDLGWTGPGSL
-1020 SQYRRIT
+1020 SPYRRIT
-1027 AGVPTPTQLTSRFV
+1027 TSATPTKLTSRFV

-1048 LSSVNLSYQFKTPFV
+1048 LSSINLSYQFKTAFV
-1063 KRLGLQNLTVS
+1063 KKLGLQNLSVS
-1074 ATTNNLANF
+1074 ATTNNLATF
-1083 STIEIERGTDNPFA
+1083 SSIEIERGTDNPFA

>member
-1 MYQNSR
+1 MYQNLK
-7 KFGMPKWLYLKLLL
+7 KFGAAKRLYLKLLL
-21 IMRLTIVIII
+21 TMRLTIVIII

-45 VTLTKS
+45 ITLTKA
-51 NASLRSVFKELNRQT
+51 NTSLKSIFKELNQQT
-66 GYNFFYADNLLENSP
+66 GYNFFYTDNLLENSS
-81 PVDIN
+81 PVTID
-86 VKDAELSAVLN
+86 VKNSELPAVLHE
-97 QIFAGQ
+97 ILTGQ
-103 NLNFIIRNK
+103 NLDFIIRNK
-112 TVVIKASETT
+112 TVVIKASTVIN
-122 RQEVI
+122 QEII

-135 DRKPIPGVTVSIKGT
+135 DRAPIPGVTVFIKGT
-150 KSTVQTDKNGKFT
+150 KSAVETDKNGKFT
-163 ISIARGASSLE
+163 LSIPSGSKSLE
-174 FRFIGYK
+174 FRFVGYK
-181 TVDVPISS
+181 TVEVPISP
-189 NSNYTIYMDEDQ
+189 NSNYNIYMVENMLG
-201 VSLNETVI
+201 LNETVI
-209 TGMVDRKVSSYTGAA
+209 TGIVDRKVSTYTGAA
-224 KTMTAAEL
+224 KAMTGAEL

-239 VFAGIAA
+239 LFTAVAA

-255 NNKIGGNINALP
+255 NNVTGGNINTLP
-267 EVTMRGQTSYP
+267 QVTMRGQTSYP
-278 TLGAELAGNPN
+278 TLGAELVGNPN

-344 PRGKVEVSISN
+344 PRGKVEVSINN

-367 NMLNS
+367 HMLNS

-378 ERRVGFVDSYR
+378 EKRVGLTDSYR
-389 GDFINSERYKA
+389 GQYINAERYKA

-410 SIPVQTGINNRTNVS
+410 SIPVRTGYNNRTNLS

-437 TFSGNLLQGVMKGQ
+437 TFSSNFLQGVMKGQ
-451 NRKNYSGSFT
+451 DRKNYAGSFT
-461 LSYRTNKLTFQNNTI
+461 LSYKTNKLTFQNNTI
-476 ATQVNS
+476 GTQVIS
-482 NDSPYGSFSQYLD
+482 NASPYGAFSQYLD

-502 YDENGNVNKYL
+502 YDANGNVNQYL
-513 ENIDMGFGV
+513 ENINMGFGNA
-522 GSSVVLNPLMDIT
+522 GSVVANPLMDVT
-535 YNTIDNRN
+535 HNTINDRN

-556 DANKSLWFNGAL
+556 DVNKSLWFNGAL

-589 GVSDLNARGT
+589 DIADPSQRGT
-599 YSIENSTSFIM
+599 YSINNTASFMM

-616 NYNKNFGMHGVTVYA
+616 NYNKNFGKNGITVYA
-631 GFRLASTRLNSYAVS
+631 GFRVASAHVDSYTVS

-654 LDNILFAAQYLN
+654 LDNILFAAQYLDSR
-666 TKPTGSESTINN
+666 PTGSESTINN
-678 LSYTGSANYSYD
+678 LSFSGSANYSYD

-706 YGENNKFGN
+706 YGVNNKFGD

-720 LGWNINNEAFLKDS
+720 LGWNISNEEYFKDS
-734 QTINLLRIRG
+734 DVINLLRIRG
-744 SYGSTGTSVQNPYAA
+744 SYGSTGTSVQDPYAA
-759 QFRYNLGTTT
+759 QFRYNLGTSS

-775 GAFPGGLG
+775 GAVPGGLG
-783 NPNLSWQQVLKSNLG
+783 NPNLSWQQVLKSNIG

-811 AEFYDEV
+811 AEFYNEV

-847 GLQLDLGYTILSR
+847 GLQLELGYTILSR
-860 PRKGLKWNVSVNAAT
+860 PRNGLKWNVSVNAAT
-875 NKSVLKELSD
+875 NKSVLKEVSD

-898 SNQTVENA
+898 TNQTVENA

-927 ITGQE
+927 VTGQE
-932 IYLKLDGTPTFV
+932 VYLKSDGTPTFV

-949 KTYVGDTRP
+949 KTYAGDTRP
-958 RWTGAVN
+958 KWTGAIN
-965 SNFLYA
+965 SNFMYS

-983 GADLY
+983 GAQLY

-1006 RRAYDLGWTGPGSV
+1006 RRAYDLGWTGPGSI
-1020 SQYRRIT
+1020 SPYRRIT
-1027 AGVPTPTQLTSRFV
+1027 SSPTQTKLTSRFV
-1041 QRDNNIQ
+1041 QNDNNIQ

-1063 KRLGLQNLTVS
+1063 RKLGLQNITVS
-1074 ATTNNLANF
+1074 ATTNNLATF
-1083 STIEIERGTDNPFA
+1083 STIDIERGTDNPFA

>member
-1 MYQNSR
+1 
-7 KFGMPKWLYLKLLL
+7 
-21 IMRLTIVIII
+21 MRLTIVILI
-31 ACFMQVSASSLAQK
+31 ACFMQVSASSHAQRI
-45 VTLTKS
+45 TLSKS
-51 NASLRSVFKELNRQT
+51 NVPLKTIFKALKAQT
-66 GYNFFYADNLLENSP
+66 GYNFFYTDNLLENTSD
-81 PVDIN
+81 VSIN
-86 VKDAELSAVLN
+86 VKNSELADVLN
-97 QIFAGQ
+97 LIFEGQ
-103 NLNFIIRNK
+103 NLDYLIRDK
-112 TVVIKASETT
+112 TVVVKASKSLK
-122 RQEVI
+122 QEVI
-127 SGFVGDAK
+127 SGFVGDAN
-135 DRKPIPGVTVSIKGT
+135 DRLGIPGVTVSIKGT
-150 KSTVQTDKNGKFT
+150 KSAVQTDKNGKFT
-163 ISIARGASSLE
+163 ISISKGAESLE
-174 FRFIGYK
+174 FRFLGYK
-181 TVDVPISS
+181 TVEVPISA
-189 NSNYTIYMDEDQ
+189 NSNYTIYMTQEQ
-201 VSLNETVI
+201 LVLNETVI
-209 TGMVDRKVSSYTGAA
+209 TGMVDRKVSTYTGAA

-232 KAVSPVN
+232 KAVNPVN

-246 LDPSFRMIP
+246 LDPSFRIIP
-255 NNKIGGNINALP
+255 NNKIGGNINVLP

-289 TPLFILDG
+289 MPLFILDG

-344 PRGKVEVSISN
+344 PRGKVEISLNN
-355 NFTLSSPDLSVY
+355 NFTLASPDLSVY

-378 ERRVGFVDSYR
+378 ERRVGFTNSYR

-410 SIPVQTGINNRTNVS
+410 SIPVQTGINNRTNLS

-451 NRKNYSGSFT
+451 DRKNYAGSFT
-461 LSYRTNKLTFQNNTI
+461 LSYRTNKLTFQNNSI
-476 ATQVNS
+476 ATQVIS
-482 NDSPYGSFSQYLD
+482 NDSPYGEFGQYLD

-502 YDENGNVNKYL
+502 YDENGNVNQYL
-513 ENIDMGFGV
+513 ENINMGFGV

-535 YNTIDNRN
+535 YNTINNRN

-556 DANKSLWFNGAL
+556 DVNNSLWFNGAL

-589 GVSDLNARGT
+589 GVADLSAKGS
-599 YSIENSTSFIM
+599 YSINNSSSFVM

-616 NYNKNFGMHGVTVYA
+616 NYNKNFGAHGVTVYA
-631 GFRLASTRLNSYAVS
+631 GFRLASARVNSYAVS

-654 LDNILFAAQYLN
+654 LDNILFAAQYQN
-666 TKPTGSESTINN
+666 SRPTGSESTINN

-720 LGWNINNEAFLKDS
+720 LGWNINNEHFLRDS
-734 QTINLLRIRG
+734 ETINLLRLRG

-759 QFRYNLGTTT
+759 QFRYNLGTNT

-798 IASAFLDNRLTFN
+798 IASAFFNSRLTFN
-811 AEFYDEV
+811 AEFYNEV

-841 GKIQNR
+841 GKIQNK
-847 GLQLDLGYTILSR
+847 GLQFDLGYTILSE
-860 PRKGLKWNVSVNAAT
+860 PRKGLKWNLAVNAAT

-885 KLKAFNAALNTNN
+885 KLRAFNAALNTNN
-898 SNQTVENA
+898 ANQTVENA

-913 TTAIYAVKSLGIDP
+913 TTGIYAVRSLGIDP

-932 IYLKLDGTPTFV
+932 VYLKSDGTPTFV

-949 KTYVGDTRP
+949 KTYVGDSRP
-958 RWTGAVN
+958 VWTGAVN
-965 SNFLYA
+965 SNLVYA
-971 GFALNFSINYNY
+971 GFTFNFSIAYNY

-988 NSTLLNRVEA
+988 NSTLLNRVEG

-1006 RRAYDLGWTGPGSV
+1006 RRAYDLGWTGPGSI
-1020 SQYRRIT
+1020 SPYRRIT
-1027 AGVPTPTQLTSRFV
+1027 GSPTLTKLTSRFV

-1048 LSSVNLSYQFKTPFV
+1048 LSSVNLSYQFKMPFV
-1063 KRLGLQNLTVS
+1063 KKLGLQNLSVS
-1074 ATTNNLANF
+1074 ATTNNVVTL
-1083 STIEIERGTDNPFA
+1083 STIQVERGTDNPFA
-1097 REYTFGLSARF
+1097 REYTFGLNARF

>member
-1 MYQNSR
+1 
-7 KFGMPKWLYLKLLL
+7 
-21 IMRLTIVIII
+21 MRLTIVITI
-31 ACFMQVSASSLAQK
+31 ACLMQVSASSIAQK
-45 VTLTKS
+45 VTLNKS
-51 NASLRSVFKELNRQT
+51 NASLKSVFKELRQQT
-66 GYNFFYADNLLENSP
+66 GYNFFYTDNLLENSS
-81 PVDIN
+81 PVDIRVEN
-86 VKDAELSAVLN
+86 SDLSTVLK
-97 QIFAGQ
+97 QIFTGQ
-103 NLNFIIRNK
+103 NLDFIITDK
-112 TVVIKASETT
+112 TVVIKAAAQTY
-122 RQEVI
+122 QEII
-127 SGFVGDAK
+127 SGFVADRK
-135 DRKPIPGVTVSIKGT
+135 DSKPIPGVTVSIKGT
-150 KSTVQTDKNGKFT
+150 KSSVQTDQNGKFT
-163 ISIARGASSLE
+163 ISIPRDAKSLE

-181 TVDVPISS
+181 TVDVPISA
-189 NSNYTIYMDEDQ
+189 NSVYSIYMVEDQ
-201 VSLNETVI
+201 LSLNETVI
-209 TGMVDRKVSSYTGAA
+209 TGMVDRKVSTYTGAA

-232 KAVSPVN
+232 KAVSPIN

-267 EVTMRGQTSYP
+267 EVNMRGQTSYP
-278 TLGAELAGNPN
+278 TLGSELVGNPN

-372 AEKLDF
+372 TEKLDF
-378 ERRVGFVDSYR
+378 EKRVGLTDSYR
-389 GDFINSERYKA
+389 GQYINAERYKA
-400 VVSGVNTDWK
+400 VLSGVNTDWK
-410 SIPVQTGINNRTNVS
+410 SIPVQTGINNRTNLS

-437 TFSGNLLQGVMKGQ
+437 TFSGNLLQGVMKEQ
-451 NRKNYSGSFT
+451 DRKNYSGSFT
-461 LSYRTNKLTFQNNTI
+461 LIYKTDKLTFQNNTI
-476 ATQVNS
+476 ATQVIS
-482 NDSPYGSFSQYLD
+482 NDSPYGEFSQYLE

-513 ENIDMGFGV
+513 ENISTGFGATAV
-522 GSSVVLNPLMDIT
+522 SSIKLNPLMDVT
-535 YNTIDNRN
+535 YNTINNRN

-556 DANKSLWFNGAL
+556 DVDKSLWFTGAL

-589 GVSDLNARGT
+589 EVSDLSAKGS
-599 YSIENSTSFIM
+599 YSIDNSTSFSM

-616 NYNKNFGMHGVTVYA
+616 NYNRNFGMHGVTVYA
-631 GFRLASTRLNSYAVS
+631 GFRLASTRFNSYAVS

-654 LDNILFAAQYLN
+654 LDNLLFAAQYAN
-666 TKPTGSESTINN
+666 VRPTGTESTINN

-706 YGENNKFGN
+706 YGANNKFGN

-720 LGWNINNEAFLKDS
+720 LGWNISNEKFLKDS
-734 QTINLLRIRG
+734 EKVNLLRIRG
-744 SYGSTGTSVQNPYAA
+744 SYGSTGTSVQDPYSA
-759 QFRYNLGTTT
+759 QFRYNLGTST

-783 NPNLSWQQVLKSNLG
+783 NPNLSWQQVLKSNVG
-798 IASAFLDNRLTFN
+798 IASAFFDNRLTFN
-811 AEFYDEV
+811 AEVYNEV

-847 GLQLDLGYTILSR
+847 GLQLDLGYTILSQ

-875 NKSVLKELSD
+875 NKSVLKEISE

-898 SNQTVENA
+898 ANQTVENA

-913 TTAIYAVKSLGIDP
+913 TTAIYAVRSLGIDP

-932 IYLKLDGTPTFV
+932 IYLKADGTPTFV

-958 RWTGAVN
+958 KWTGAVI
-965 SNFLYA
+965 SNLLYA
-971 GFALNFSINYNY
+971 GFTLNFSINYNY

-998 VDARNNVD
+998 VDARKNVD
-1006 RRAYDLGWTGPGSV
+1006 RRAYDLGWTGPGSI
-1020 SQYRRIT
+1020 SPYKRIT
-1027 AGVPTPTQLTSRFV
+1027 SGEPKPTQLTSRFV

-1083 STIEIERGTDNPFA
+1083 STIAIERGTDNPFA

>member
-1 MYQNSR
+1 
-7 KFGMPKWLYLKLLL
+7 
-21 IMRLTIVIII
+21 
-31 ACFMQVSASSLAQK
+31 MQVSASSLAQK

-51 NASLRSVFKELNRQT
+51 SASLRSVFKELNQQT
-66 GYNFFYADNLLENSP
+66 GYNFFYTDNLLENSS
-81 PVDIN
+81 PVTIN
-86 VKDAELSAVLN
+86 VKNAELPAVLT

-103 NLNFIIRNK
+103 NLDFIIRNK
-112 TVVIKASETT
+112 TVVVKAGTQVS
-122 RQEVI
+122 QEVI

-150 KSTVQTDKNGKFT
+150 KSAVQTDKNGKFT
-163 ISIARGASSLE
+163 ISISKGAESLE

-181 TVDVPISS
+181 TVDVPISP
-189 NSNYTIYMDEDQ
+189 NSNYSIYMEEDQ
-201 VSLNETVI
+201 LSLNETVI
-209 TGMVDRKVSSYTGAA
+209 TGMVDRKLSTYTGAA

-232 KAVSPVN
+232 KAVNPVN
-239 VFAGIAA
+239 VFAGIAV

-278 TLGAELAGNPN
+278 TLGSELIGNPN

-344 PRGKVEVSISN
+344 PRGKVEVTISN
-355 NFTLSSPDLSVY
+355 NLTLSSPDLSVY
-367 NMLNS
+367 NMLN
-372 AEKLDF
+372 ATEKLDF
-378 ERRVGFVDSYR
+378 ERRVGLVNSYR

-410 SIPVQTGINNRTNVS
+410 SIPVQTGINNRTNLS
-425 LRGGDQSLTFNL
+425 LRGGDESLTFNL

-451 NRKNYSGSFT
+451 DRKNYSGSFM
-461 LSYRTNKLTFQNNTI
+461 LSYRTNKLTFRNNTI

-513 ENIDMGFGV
+513 ENINMGFGV
-522 GSSVVLNPLMDIT
+522 GSSIVLNPLMDIT

-543 KNFNLRNNTTVRY
+543 KNFNLRNNTSVRY

-568 GITKVNGTIDNFYS
+568 GITKVNGTVDNFYS

-589 GVSDLNARGT
+589 GVSDLSARGT
-599 YSIENSTSFIM
+599 YSIDNSTAFVM
-610 DGTGSV
+610 DGKGSV

-631 GFRLASTRLNSYAVS
+631 EVRLASARLNSYAVS

-666 TKPTGSESTINN
+666 SRPTGTESTINN

-697 TYTRDGSSA
+697 NYTRDGSSA

-720 LGWNINNEAFLKDS
+720 LGWNINNEKFLKDS
-734 QTINLLRIRG
+734 KTINLLRIRG

-759 QFRYNLGTTT
+759 QFRYNLGTST

-783 NPNLSWQQVLKSNLG
+783 NPNLSWQQVLKSNVG

-811 AEFYDEV
+811 AEFYNEV

-847 GLQLDLGYTILSR
+847 GLQLDLGYTILSQ
-860 PRKGLKWNVSVNAAT
+860 PRKGLKWNVSVNTAT
-875 NKSVLKELSD
+875 NKSVLKEISE

-898 SNQTVENA
+898 PNQTAENA

-913 TTAIYAVKSLGIDP
+913 TTAIYAVRSLGIDP
-927 ITGQE
+927 VTGQE
-932 IYLKLDGTPTFV
+932 IYLKLDGTPTFM

-958 RWTGAVN
+958 KWTGAVI
-965 SNFLYA
+965 SNFLYE

-1020 SQYRRIT
+1020 SPYKRIT
-1027 AGVPTPTQLTSRFV
+1027 SGTPIPTQLTSRFV

-1083 STIEIERGTDNPFA
+1083 STIAIERGTDNPFA

>member
-1 MYQNSR
+1 
-7 KFGMPKWLYLKLLL
+7 
-21 IMRLTIVIII
+21 MRLTIVIII

-51 NASLRSVFKELNRQT
+51 SASLRSVFKELNQQT
-66 GYNFFYADNLLENSP
+66 GYNFFYTDNLLENSS
-81 PVDIN
+81 PVTIN
-86 VKDAELSAVLN
+86 VKNAELPAVLT

-103 NLNFIIRNK
+103 NLDFIIRNK
-112 TVVIKASETT
+112 TVVVKAGTQVS
-122 RQEVI
+122 QEVI

-150 KSTVQTDKNGKFT
+150 KSAVQTDKNGKFT
-163 ISIARGASSLE
+163 ISISKGAESLE

-181 TVDVPISS
+181 TVDVPISP
-189 NSNYTIYMDEDQ
+189 NSNYSIYMEEDQ
-201 VSLNETVI
+201 LSLNETVI
-209 TGMVDRKVSSYTGAA
+209 TGMVDRKLSTYTGAA

-232 KAVSPVN
+232 KAVNPVN
-239 VFAGIAA
+239 VFAGIAV

-278 TLGAELAGNPN
+278 TLGSELIGNPN

-344 PRGKVEVSISN
+344 PRGKVEVTISN
-355 NFTLSSPDLSVY
+355 NLTLSSPDLSVY
-367 NMLNS
+367 NMLN
-372 AEKLDF
+372 ATEKLDF
-378 ERRVGFVDSYR
+378 ERRVGLVNSYR

-410 SIPVQTGINNRTNVS
+410 SIPVQTGINNRTNLS
-425 LRGGDQSLTFNL
+425 LRGGDESLTFNL

-451 NRKNYSGSFT
+451 DRKNYSGSFM
-461 LSYRTNKLTFQNNTI
+461 LSYRTNKLTFRNNTI

-513 ENIDMGFGV
+513 ENINMGFGV
-522 GSSVVLNPLMDIT
+522 GSSIVLNPLMDIT

-543 KNFNLRNNTTVRY
+543 KNFNLRNNTSVRY

-568 GITKVNGTIDNFYS
+568 GITKVNGTVDNFYS

-589 GVSDLNARGT
+589 GVSDLSARGT
-599 YSIENSTSFIM
+599 YSIDNSTAFVM
-610 DGTGSV
+610 DGKGSV

-631 GFRLASTRLNSYAVS
+631 EVRLASARLNSYAVS

-666 TKPTGSESTINN
+666 SRPTGTESTINN

-697 TYTRDGSSA
+697 NYTRDGSSA

-720 LGWNINNEAFLKDS
+720 LGWNINNEKFLKDS
-734 QTINLLRIRG
+734 KTINLLRIRG

-759 QFRYNLGTTT
+759 QFRYNLGTST

-783 NPNLSWQQVLKSNLG
+783 NPNLSWQQVLKSNVG

-811 AEFYDEV
+811 AEFYNEV

-847 GLQLDLGYTILSR
+847 GLQLDLGYTILSQ
-860 PRKGLKWNVSVNAAT
+860 PRKGLKWNVSVNTAT
-875 NKSVLKELSD
+875 NKSVLKEISE

-898 SNQTVENA
+898 PNQTAENA

-913 TTAIYAVKSLGIDP
+913 TTAIYAVRSLGIDP
-927 ITGQE
+927 VTGQE
-932 IYLKLDGTPTFV
+932 IYLKLDGTPTFM

-958 RWTGAVN
+958 KWTGAVI
-965 SNFLYA
+965 SNFLYE

-1020 SQYRRIT
+1020 SPYKRIT
-1027 AGVPTPTQLTSRFV
+1027 SGTPIPTQLTSRFV

-1083 STIEIERGTDNPFA
+1083 STIAIERGTDNPFA

>member
-1 MYQNSR
+1 
-7 KFGMPKWLYLKLLL
+7 
-21 IMRLTIVIII
+21 
-31 ACFMQVSASSLAQK
+31 MQVSASSLAQK

-51 NASLRSVFKELNRQT
+51 NASLRSVFKELNQQT
-66 GYNFFYADNLLENSP
+66 GYNFFYTDNLLENSS
-81 PVDIN
+81 PVTIN
-86 VKDAELSAVLN
+86 IKDAELPAVLN

-103 NLNFIIRNK
+103 NLDFIIRNK
-112 TVVIKASETT
+112 TVVVKARTQVS
-122 RQEVI
+122 QEII
-127 SGFVGDAK
+127 SGFVGDAE

-150 KSTVQTDKNGKFT
+150 KSAVQTDKNGKFT
-163 ISIARGASSLE
+163 LSISKGAESLE
-174 FRFIGYK
+174 FRFLGYK
-181 TVDVPISS
+181 TVDVPISA

-201 VSLNETVI
+201 QVLNETVI
-209 TGMVDRKVSSYTGAA
+209 TGMADRKLSTYTGAA

-232 KAVSPVN
+232 KAVSPIN
-239 VFAGIAA
+239 VFDGIAA
-246 LDPSFRMIP
+246 LDPSFRMTP

-267 EVTMRGQTSYP
+267 DVTMRGQTSYP
-278 TLGAELAGNPN
+278 TLGAELIGNPN

-297 FQVSLQAIVDL
+297 FQVSLQAVVDL

-328 GSRGGNGVMVV
+328 GSRGGNGVMVI

-344 PRGKVEVSISN
+344 PIGKVEVSLSN

-367 NMLNS
+367 NMLN
-372 AEKLDF
+372 ATEKLDF
-378 ERRVGFVDSYR
+378 ERRVGLVNSYR

-410 SIPVQTGINNRTNVS
+410 SIPVQTGINNRTNLS
-425 LRGGDQSLTFNL
+425 LRGGDESLTFNL
-437 TFSGNLLQGVMKGQ
+437 TFSGSLLQGVMKGQ
-451 NRKNYSGSFT
+451 DRKNYSGSFM
-461 LSYRTNKLTFQNNTI
+461 LSYRTNNLTFRNNTI

-513 ENIDMGFGV
+513 ENINLGFGV
-522 GSSVVLNPLMDIT
+522 AGSIVLNPLMDIT

-543 KNFNLRNNTTVRY
+543 KNFNLRNTTSVRY

-568 GITKVNGTIDNFYS
+568 GITKVNGTVDNFYS

-589 GVSDLNARGT
+589 GVSDLSARGT
-599 YSIENSTSFIM
+599 YSIDNSTTFVM
-610 DGTGSV
+610 DGKGSV
-616 NYNKNFGMHGVTVYA
+616 NYNKNFGMHGVTAYA
-631 GFRLASTRLNSYAVS
+631 EVRLASARLNSYAVS

-666 TKPTGSESTINN
+666 SRPTGTESTINN

-697 TYTRDGSSA
+697 NYTRDGSSA

-720 LGWNINNEAFLKDS
+720 LGWNVNNEKFLKDS
-734 QTINLLRIRG
+734 KTINLLRIRG
-744 SYGSTGTSVQNPYAA
+744 SYGSTGTSVQNPYAS
-759 QFRYNLGTTT
+759 QFRYNLGTST

-783 NPNLSWQQVLKSNLG
+783 NPNLSWQQVLKSNIG

-811 AEFYDEV
+811 AEFYNEV

-847 GLQLDLGYTILSR
+847 GLQLDLGYTILSQ
-860 PRKGLKWNVSVNAAT
+860 PRKGLKWTVSANAAT
-875 NKSVLKELSD
+875 NESVLKEISE

-898 SNQTVENA
+898 PNQTIENA

-913 TTAIYAVKSLGIDP
+913 TTAIYAVRSLGIDP
-927 ITGQE
+927 VTGQE
-932 IYLKLDGTPTFV
+932 VYLKSDGTPTFV

-958 RWTGAVN
+958 KWTGAVI
-965 SNFLYA
+965 SNLLYA
-971 GFALNFSINYNY
+971 GFALNFSIMYNY

-1020 SQYRRIT
+1020 SPYKRIT
-1027 AGVPTPTQLTSRFV
+1027 SGTPIPTQLTSRFV

-1083 STIEIERGTDNPFA
+1083 STIAIERGTDNPFA
-1097 REYTFGLSARF
+1097 RAYTFGLSARF